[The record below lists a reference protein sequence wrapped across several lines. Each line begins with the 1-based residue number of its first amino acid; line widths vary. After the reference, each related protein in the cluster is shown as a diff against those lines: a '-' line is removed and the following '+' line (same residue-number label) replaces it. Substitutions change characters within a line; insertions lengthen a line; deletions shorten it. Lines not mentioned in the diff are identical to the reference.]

1 MYTLRKWPFF
11 KRKACSKTSA
21 KGDQWL
27 MGNVFGS
34 VLPLKDS
41 SKVCQKKMTTLKL
54 KKIKTTAEA

>member
-1 MYTLRKWPFF
+1 MTFF

-21 KGDQWL
+21 KGDQWP

-41 SKVCQKKMTTLKL
+41 SKVCKKNDNFEVKEN
-54 KKIKTTAEA
+54 KNNR